1 MWPRIIRQLQEA
13 NKELWLFLMMFA
25 ILAAFNYLVASDR
38 MMLGFYV
45 LPTVFSAYFYGRRHA
60 TLTALASVLLVILIV
75 YLNPRLFTQGSPVR
89 GIAEKWWDITIWGGT
104 LMVTAYAMG
113 TLYEK
118 KEARVR
124 DLREANK
131 ELRETHERE
140 EALISELRE
149 SNKDLR
155 ETHGREEALI
165 SELRNANKELHD
177 AYNGVLLI
185 LQRLISDDEYTYRHS
200 IRVVAYADTIAE
212 YIGFD
217 SNQREVVKAAAMLHD
232 IGKLKTSS
240 ELLYRAARFT
250 ASEYEEMKKHVQK
263 GVDQVQP
270 VGGLL
275 RRIIPIILA
284 HHDRFD
290 GSGYHPTQGEQ
301 IPLEARIIAVADV
314 YDAMTSD
321 RPYAKAMSPL
331 DAKEVIT
338 KGSGTD
344 FDPAVVKAF
353 LKAYQS
359 GALEV
364 DFTALDM
371 HRP

>member
-13 NKELWLFLMMFA
+13 NKELWLFLMLFA
-25 ILAAFNYLVASDR
+25 ILAAFNYLVASNR

-60 TLTALASVLLVILIV
+60 TLTALASILLVILIV
-75 YLNPRLFTQGSPVR
+75 YFNPRLFAGGGPVR
-89 GIAEKWWDITIWGGT
+89 LIAEKWWDIMVWGGT
-104 LMVTAYAMG
+104 LIVIGYAMG

-118 KEARVR
+118 KEARIQ
-124 DLREANK
+124 
-131 ELRETHERE
+131 ELRETY
-140 EALISELRE
+140 
-149 SNKDLR
+149 D
-155 ETHGREEALI
+155 
-165 SELRNANKELHD
+165 
-177 AYNGVLLI
+177 GVLLI
-185 LQRLISDDEYTYRHS
+185 LQRLIADDEYTYRHS

-250 ASEYEEMKKHVQK
+250 ASEYDEMKKHVQK

-270 VGGLL
+270 VRGLL
-275 RRIIPIILA
+275 GRVIPIILA
-284 HHDRFD
+284 HHDKFD
-290 GSGYHPTQGEQ
+290 GSGYHPTRGEE
-301 IPLEARIIAVADV
+301 IPLEARIISVADV

-344 FDPAVVKAF
+344 FDPAVVRAF

-364 DFTALDM
+364 DFTALEM
-371 HRP
+371 RRP